1 MERKLAAVLTV
12 GNEILK
18 GKTVNTN
25 ASEIARRLTFAGY
38 NINRML
44 VVSDEASE
52 IGWAFKTLLG
62 TAADLIVSTGGLGP
76 TFDDITVQ
84 SFAQEFNLELNLDE
98 NVWTT
103 LQNRYTKTG
112 VALTDERKKMAM
124 IPAGGEPLQNDF
136 GAAPGVMIEIDSTKI
151 ILLPGVPKEAIGILD
166 SIIERLRV
174 PDVYTV
180 ERSRHTKGIMESSL
194 APIVKRVMGQ
204 MGDAVYIK
212 THPLRSETNQP
223 ELEIEIMSVSAS
235 QREAESSI
243 EKAFEMISELAK
255 QANLPFK

>member
-38 NINRML
+38 NVNRML

-62 TAADLIVSTGGLGP
+62 TADLIVSTGGLGP

-84 SFAQEFNLELNLDE
+84 SFAQEFHLELKLDE
-98 NVWTT
+98 NVLTT

-124 IPAGGEPLQNDF
+124 IPAVGEPLQNDF

-151 ILLPGVPKEAIGILD
+151 ILLPGVPREAIGILD

-174 PDVYTV
+174 PGVYTV
-180 ERSRHTKGIMESSL
+180 ERSKHTNGIMESSL
-194 APIVKRVMGQ
+194 APIVKRVMRQ

-255 QANLPFK
+255 QANLPFE